1 MDVVYQVDVKLIAL
15 RNVEMSVLRSKL
27 TNFIDS
33 ALLLDD
39 EWKQF
44 HQQQGPKG
52 YSYDSLRMQ
61 DSSLVHQDIIYVF
74 TIRTVHMQLA
84 EYLQNV
90 LRTHRTDEF
99 QGLATNVRMIPK
111 KIIDTLYTQTPA
123 VLYRENGYWV
133 GQMSIADYLT
143 EVSKKLVLAYN
154 KTHTDKIDENHQFAT
169 SIVFQNQKPIA
180 SRYKDIY
187 FLGDKFVL
195 SVKPDAI
202 SQKLAY
208 FALGAGILEK
218 TSRGYGFL
226 CYRWL

>member
-44 HQQQGPKG
+44 HQQQGPK
-52 YSYDSLRMQ
+52 
-61 DSSLVHQDIIYVF
+61 
-74 TIRTVHMQLA
+74 
-84 EYLQNV
+84 
-90 LRTHRTDEF
+90 
-99 QGLATNVRMIPK
+99 

-154 KTHTDKIDENHQFAT
+154 KTYTDKIDENHQFAT